1 MAKSNPT
8 TIVWNISQMDCSTTD
23 PNPDT
28 VITAHWNAI
37 ATQGEYTANVYG
49 TCSFPQPEGTF
60 VPYVDLTQ
68 DEVLGWC
75 WSNGV
80 DKTATEE
87 NLNNQIANLVNP
99 PVVVLPLP
107 WAQPAE
113 A

>member
-8 TIVWNISQMDCSTTD
+8 TITWGITQLDCSTTD

-28 VITAHWNAI
+28 VITAHWFCNGV
-37 ATQGEYTANVYG
+37 QGEYTAQVYG

-60 VPYVDLTQ
+60 VPYDELTLN
-68 DEVLGWC
+68 EVLGWC

-80 DKTATEE
+80 DKDATEASV
-87 NLNNQIANLVNP
+87 NAQIANLINP
-99 PVVVLPLP
+99 PIVTPPLP